1 MAGAPHPESDRT
13 VTVRHFHERLPLDD
27 FSARRGRRWFLS
39 VAGGSLAL
47 AHFLERGIG
56 RAQGMP
62 APKRLMILH
71 RPNGTIREDWLPN
84 GQRGAILQPFANVW
98 GHTVALSGMSIKPGN
113 NSDGADPHGLGTTTI
128 MTGAHLS
135 PKIPAGSDDGRW
147 NTVESLDQKWSR
159 ESDVFKGTPVPNL
172 HIGANGVMEG
182 LQEPQNRTL
191 SFAGPEQPLYPVIS
205 PYDVYKHVFGDT
217 VLPGGD
223 QAAKDKALARL
234 RTRRETVL
242 SYVKSDLASV
252 KAQFPAS
259 FRADLETH
267 EVAIRELEQQ
277 LDRTNMPSSCQPP
290 MLPASLPVN
299 DTNYQKTLQIAE
311 AQFALVRA
319 AFACDM
325 TRMVT
330 FMWGAGASALG
341 FPEFGIGNHHGS
353 SHDQNQ
359 KPGLSK
365 AEQWFSTHT
374 APFIQSLI
382 DTPDTGANGGKLIDN
397 TLVWYINECAQ
408 GWNHDHNDMPFLLF
422 GGDGVG
428 LKDRGRVA
436 NVAGT
441 TSNDV
446 WLSMAPQFGIPGLTS
461 FETPFTG
468 PIPGLFT

>member
-1 MAGAPHPESDRT
+1 MQPK
-13 VTVRHFHERLPLDD
+13 DD
-27 FSARRGRRWFLS
+27 FIARKGRRWFLQ
-39 VAGGSLAL
+39 VAGGSMAL
-47 AHFLERGIG
+47 AYFLERGIG
-56 RAQGMP
+56 RAQGVAP
-62 APKRLMILH
+62 PKRLMILH
-71 RPNGTIREDWLPN
+71 RPNGTIRENWLVN
-84 GQRGAILQPFANVW
+84 GQRGSILEPFAGVW
-98 GHTVALSGMSIKPGN
+98 SNTVALKGMEIKPGN
-113 NSDGADPHGLGTTTI
+113 NSDGADPHGSGTTTI
-128 MTGAHLS
+128 MTGAHLMD
-135 PKIPAGSDDGRW
+135 KIPAGSDDGRW

-217 VLPGGD
+217 VMPGAD
-223 QAAKDKALARL
+223 EEAKAKALARL

-242 SYVKSDLASV
+242 SFVKTDLTNV

-259 FRADLETH
+259 FRPDLEAH
-267 EVAIRELEQQ
+267 EAAIRELETQ
-277 LDRTNMPSSCQPP
+277 LDRTNMATTCVPP
-290 MLPASLPVN
+290 MLPAGLPVN
-299 DTNYQKTLQIAE
+299 DTNYLKTLQIAE
-311 AQFALVRA
+311 AQFAIVRA

-365 AEQWFSTHT
+365 ADQWFSEHT
-374 APFIQSLI
+374 APFIQSLV
-382 DTPDTGANGGKLIDN
+382 DTAEPSGGKLIDN
-397 TLVWYINECAQ
+397 TLVWYVNECAQ
-408 GWNHDHNDMPFLLF
+408 GWNHDHTDMPFLLF

-428 LKDRGRVA
+428 LKNRGRVA
-436 NVAGT
+436 DVSGT
-441 TSNDV
+441 TSNDI
-446 WLSMAPQFGIPGLTS
+446 WLSIAPTFGMPGLTS
-461 FETPFTG
+461 FETAYTG
-468 PIPGLFT
+468 PIPGLIT